1 MVITELAALC
11 AEYSD
16 PEVAECY
23 SLSVP
28 HSLHGPFALARRLL
42 KASTLRSRSIT
53 RTFRRPAS
61 MKIGCGRGQ
70 LGHAELSPLQ
80 FAVR

>member
-42 KASTLRSRSIT
+42 KAPTLR
-53 RTFRRPAS
+53 
-61 MKIGCGRGQ
+61 
-70 LGHAELSPLQ
+70 
-80 FAVR
+80 